1 MYMIFYLQRIIESY
15 VDKRMGSIYGF
26 FGGRRMKVFID
37 DVNMFVINEW
47 GDQVEFKKDNFFIQL
62 RL

>member
-26 FGGRRMKVFID
+26 FGGRRMMVFID

>member
-26 FGGRRMKVFID
+26 FGGRRMTVFID

>member
-1 MYMIFYLQRIIESY
+1 MT
-15 VDKRMGSIYGF
+15 
-26 FGGRRMKVFID
+26 VFID

-47 GDQVEFKKDNFFIQL
+47 GDQVDKFKKDNFFIQL

>member
-1 MYMIFYLQRIIESY
+1 MT
-15 VDKRMGSIYGF
+15 
-26 FGGRRMKVFID
+26 VFID

-47 GDQVEFKKDNFFIQL
+47 GDQVEFKNDNFFIQL